1 MKFAK
6 IGLFS
11 LQADGQSGFN
21 WRLSVIAATGWGFFY
36 NDAIVCVRGKR
47 KSFFGLHDVAGR
59 GGIQGVLSAADHSA
73 QLITKTWMV

>member
-1 MKFAK
+1 MLLPLPVGA
-6 IGLFS
+6 
-11 LQADGQSGFN
+11 
-21 WRLSVIAATGWGFFY
+21 FY
-36 NDAIVCVRGKR
+36 NDAIVCVGGKW